1 MLHPGMLFYI
11 IEHMYSLPLQ
21 NNKQIVFLTLQQ
33 SETYT
38 HGLEIYPNAAQIIEM
53 QIIISYLLKTIIH
66 KHVKYF
72 LHLTRGDST
81 ILEVGNTK

>member
-1 MLHPGMLFYI
+1 MHIVECYHI
-11 IEHMYSLPLQ
+11 SKHMSSLPLQ

-53 QIIISYLLKTIIH
+53 QIIISYLLKTIIP

-72 LHLTRGDST
+72 LHLTKGDSSLLQFVT
-81 ILEVGNTK
+81 